1 MMALYQ
7 IKKCKRNSKFLFFFK
22 KKMTFVTLISFN
34 MKPSDLQPEE
44 FAVFNATYINQVSGE
59 YALIEEL
66 EISVHRFIKFV
77 QNIPLDKFDYRY
89 AEGKWTIKDI
99 IQHLIDAERIFA
111 YRALRFARNDKNK
124 LPGFEE
130 NDYVDEANATKRS
143 IQDLLTELAV
153 VRQATLSLF
162 KSFSNEELL
171 RIGIASNNQ
180 MSVRALGFTIIG
192 HQNHHQRVFE
202 ERYL

>member
-1 MMALYQ
+1 
-7 IKKCKRNSKFLFFFK
+7 
-22 KKMTFVTLISFN
+22 
-34 MKPSDLQPEE
+34 MKPSDLQTEE
-44 FAVFNATYINQVSGE
+44 FAGHFATYISQVSDE
-59 YALIEEL
+59 YTLVEEL

-111 YRALRFARNDKNK
+111 YRALRFARNDQTP
-124 LPGFEE
+124 LASFEE
-130 NDYVDEANATKRS
+130 NDYVDQANANQRS

-162 KSFSNEELL
+162 KSFSNEELQ
-171 RIGIASNNQ
+171 RIGIASNKP

-192 HQNHHQRVFE
+192 HQNHHQRVFD
-202 ERYL
+202 ERYLD